1 MKERRIER
9 RVLCAELVEV
19 GWRDQ
24 TGQRHGAIANLEE
37 ISTQGAS
44 IILEAALSVG
54 TTVQI
59 RCLRGVFTGAVC
71 YCHHEPDFGYVAGL
85 EFVGGTRWDMRKY
98 RPRHLLDP
106 LSVAGDGAPDDVS
119 I

>member
-9 RVLCAELVEV
+9 RVLCADLVEV

-44 IILEAALSVG
+44 IILEAALSV
-54 TTVQI
+54 
-59 RCLRGVFTGAVC
+59 
-71 YCHHEPDFGYVAGL
+71 
-85 EFVGGTRWDMRKY
+85 
-98 RPRHLLDP
+98 
-106 LSVAGDGAPDDVS
+106 
-119 I
+119 